1 VNDFREYFCGEIER
15 KMEDM
20 RKTQHE
26 IALIS
31 EALSEL
37 NSPGAELERLR
48 GAYDEA
54 LSQLRDVAD
63 IRASINE
70 SENIIREESES
81 IRGALLELGLETDV
95 DVHNAVKTIK
105 HEIERLGNPGK
116 RESELKGQLTAKRNM
131 LSELEDLENELEVEY
146 KRQGEILAFLE
157 SLSEV
162 PARINTLKDLMNEL
176 EESYRQYLSL
186 LPTAKRYEQDLDE
199 HLKLS
204 LEISKIE
211 SMIDDEWQ
219 KYEEILSHYQDEEHY
234 ELIKTKKEL
243 DEILRTL
250 DEHIRTIERGM
261 EKAMSEKEELE
272 DVIERASEMERNL
285 NSRKGFL
292 EFVSFVRETLKKASS
307 MVVERVVREVGE
319 EANEIFCETLGTYS
333 QRLIW
338 SSEPESIYDVFV
350 EEGGELRS
358 FKQLSGGEQITASI
372 SLRLALLKLLA
383 DTDFVFLDEPTVNL
397 DSMRRE
403 NLSTQIM
410 NVKGFRQIF
419 VITHD
424 DSFSDKY
431 DNVIYIEKSDGVS
444 RVVR

>member
-1 VNDFREYFCGEIER
+1 
-15 KMEDM
+15 M
-20 RKTQHE
+20 
-26 IALIS
+26 
-31 EALSEL
+31 
-37 NSPGAELERLR
+37 
-48 GAYDEA
+48 
-54 LSQLRDVAD
+54 
-63 IRASINE
+63 
-70 SENIIREESES
+70 
-81 IRGALLELGLETDV
+81 
-95 DVHNAVKTIK
+95 
-105 HEIERLGNPGK
+105 
-116 RESELKGQLTAKRNM
+116 
-131 LSELEDLENELEVEY
+131 
-146 KRQGEILAFLE
+146 E

-176 EESYRQYLSL
+176 DESYRRYLSL

-204 LEISKIE
+204 LEISEIE
-211 SMIDDEWQ
+211 GMIDAEWQ
-219 KYEEILSHYQDEEHY
+219 KYEEILSRYQDEEHY

-250 DEHIRTIERGM
+250 DEHIRAIERGM
-261 EKAMSEKEELE
+261 EKVMSEKEELE
-272 DVIERASEMERNL
+272 DVIDRASEVERSL
-285 NSRKGFL
+285 NSRKRFL
-292 EFVSFVRETLKKASS
+292 EFVSFVRETLKRASS
-307 MVVERVVREVGE
+307 MVVERVVREVSQ

>member
-1 VNDFREYFCGEIER
+1 MNDFREYFCGEIER

-272 DVIERASEMERNL
+272 DVIERASEMERSL

>member
-1 VNDFREYFCGEIER
+1 
-15 KMEDM
+15 MEDM